1 MPDGFGLAVILIFV
15 AVLLGI
21 IYLIFK
27 RRSKGILGNK
37 LMIAGVVVVL
47 LIVFMVIKGALI
59 AYFDSIFK
67 EAPYSYSEMRSIVFK
82 YGVADSLVNQYNS
95 ATGEFD
101 YLNKRDSLVKTHLY
115 LTKSDLLYLHRKAAE
130 VGFWNFPA
138 KEINTD
144 TTNST
149 GFKPTEYLIQFNY
162 LHHSKTVVF
171 SSNYDGPQ
179 QLADANRILIQEI
192 ETVIKGAEERQ
203 RR

>member
-1 MPDGFGLAVILIFV
+1 MPDGLGLAVILIFA

-21 IYLIFK
+21 IYLVFK
-27 RRSKGILGNK
+27 RRSTGVLGNK
-37 LMIAGVVVVL
+37 LLIAGVVVVL
-47 LIVFMVIKGALI
+47 LIAFMVIKGALI
-59 AYFDSIFK
+59 AYFESIFK

-82 YGVADSLVNQYNS
+82 YGVADSLVNQFNS

-130 VGFWNFPA
+130 VGFWSFPA
-138 KEINTD
+138 KEVNTD
-144 TTNST
+144 TTSST
-149 GFKPTEYLIQFNY
+149 DVKPTEYLIQFNY

>member
-1 MPDGFGLAVILIFV
+1 MPDGFALAAVLIFS

-21 IYLIFK
+21 IYLVFR
-27 RRSKGILGNK
+27 RRSEGILGSK
-37 LMIAGVVVVL
+37 LMIAGVIVVL

-138 KEINTD
+138 KEVNTD
-144 TTNST
+144 TRSST
-149 GFKPTEYLIQFNY
+149 DVKPTEYLIQFNY

>member
-101 YLNKRDSLVKTHLY
+101 YLNKRDSLIKTHLY

-138 KEINTD
+138 REVKTD
-144 TTNST
+144 TTNSN
-149 GFKPTEYLIQFNY
+149 GVKPTEYFIQFNY

-171 SSNYDGPQ
+171 SSNYDGPL
-179 QLADANRILIQEI
+179 QLADANRILIQEV
-192 ETVIKGAEERQ
+192 ETVISGAEERQ
-203 RR
+203 RK